1 MKGKLDRREALKLLG
16 GAAATL
22 PLHQLAGG
30 LNLLQGGAALRNAP
44 NIIFILTDDQQQRAM
59 SAYGNEILKTPN
71 MDRIAAGGIRFTEA
85 FVTNAL
91 CAPSRA
97 SILTGLYSHA
107 HGVIS
112 NGDGPTLRNQPGMKD
127 DQITFAHLL
136 QQVGY
141 HTALVGKW
149 HIRSWPGGFHQWIIL
164 PGQGEYQ
171 DPEMIANGHRVKFR
185 GHVEDVIG
193 DQALTFLQQR
203 PKDKPF
209 CLLYQFKAP
218 HRTWLPAS
226 RFEKHFEDVE
236 IPLPR
241 TFEDRL
247 EGRPEA
253 VRKAEMALADM
264 PDFRERGVSP
274 SLPREE
280 RKRRNLQLLVKNYY
294 RVLLGVDENVGRVLD
309 FLDKNGLAENTVVI
323 YSSDNGFFLGEHG
336 LFDKRLMYEPS
347 IRVPMLLRLP
357 SRLKAGRVDSS
368 HLVLNVDIAPTLLE
382 LAGVPVPSW
391 MHGRSWLP
399 LLEERQ
405 GSWRDAFL
413 YEYYE
418 YPAVHCVRKNRG
430 VRTAR
435 WKLIHF
441 WEQPEEWELYDLQND
456 PDETN
461 NLAGR
466 PAYAEQMNQLR
477 QKLAGLRRELGD
489 TDPPG
494 PASAVVPCTSGIGT
508 R

>member
-1 MKGKLDRREALKLLG
+1 MKNRLDRRKLLKIIG
-16 GAAATL
+16 GAVAAL
-22 PLHQLAGG
+22 PLNKLPGS
-30 LNLLQGGAALRNAP
+30 LSFMQGGGTPRNAP
-44 NIIFILTDDQQQRAM
+44 NFIFILTDDQQQQAM
-59 SAYGNEILKTPN
+59 SAYGNKILKTPN
-71 MDRIAAGGIRFTEA
+71 MDRIASEGIRFSEA

-107 HGVIS
+107 HGVIT
-112 NGDGPTLRNQPGMKD
+112 NGDGPTIRNQPGLKD
-127 DQITFAHLL
+127 DQVTFAHLL
-136 QQVGY
+136 RQTGY

-149 HIRSWPGGFHQWIIL
+149 HIRSWPTGFDQWIIL
-164 PGQGEYQ
+164 PGQGVYQ

-193 DQALTFLQQR
+193 DQAVTFLQQR

-226 RFEKHFEDVE
+226 RFEKAFEDVE

-241 TFEDRL
+241 TFEDKL

-253 VRKAEMALADM
+253 VRKAEMAIADM
-264 PDFRERGVSP
+264 PDFRERGVP
-274 SLPREE
+274 ESLPREE

-309 FLDKNGLAENTVVI
+309 FLDKNGLAENTVIV

-347 IRVPMLLRLP
+347 IRVPMMLRLP
-357 SRLKAGRVDSS
+357 SRIKSGRVDSS
-368 HLVLNVDIAPTLLE
+368 HMVLNIDIAPTLLE

-399 LLEERQ
+399 LLEGRE
-405 GSWRDAFL
+405 STWRDAFL

-430 VRTAR
+430 VRTDR

-456 PDETN
+456 PDEIK

-466 PAYAEQMNQLR
+466 PEHAERIKQLR
-477 QKLAGLRRELGD
+477 AKMEGLRREVGD
-489 TDPPG
+489 VDRPG
-494 PASAVVPCTSGIGT
+494 PASPAGPCTSGIGN